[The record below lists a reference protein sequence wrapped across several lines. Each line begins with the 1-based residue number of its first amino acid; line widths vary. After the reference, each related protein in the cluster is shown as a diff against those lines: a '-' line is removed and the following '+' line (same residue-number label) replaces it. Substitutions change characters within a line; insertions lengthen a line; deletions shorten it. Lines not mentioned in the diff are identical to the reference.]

1 MSKFKKFAIWTL
13 RHAEAL
19 YLKAHGWKHLEGDD
33 YAPPEGYEAKKHES
47 YHRCHAVASQR
58 GVYAA
63 ATRKKN
69 EDDLASKLAASVK
82 S

>member
-1 MSKFKKFAIWTL
+1 MNTFKKFAIWTL
-13 RHAEAL
+13 RHAERV
-19 YLKAHGWKHLEGDD
+19 YLKAHGWKHLGGDD
-33 YAPPEGYEAKKHES
+33 YVPPEGYEAKKHDR

-69 EDDLASKLAASVK
+69 EDDLLAKLQGSVK